1 MPSKLDQ
8 ERVMLREA
16 ELGGLGSRLGAYVKL
31 SGPGWLQSAITLGGG
46 SLGSSLF
53 LGVLAGYSLL
63 WLQPVAIVLGVI
75 MLCAISHVAL
85 STGQSPFKAINEEI
99 NPVLGWGWAIATIL
113 ANVVWCLPQFSL
125 GTAAATQN
133 LFPLLDNLWG
143 KILVCAVLLGGAI
156 AAILAYDRGAKGA
169 KAFDNI
175 LKVMVAVIV
184 LAFLGV
190 VIKMT
195 FFVEE
200 PDSLP
205 WGEIIAGF
213 VPDLSLL
220 SEPSEKYAPF
230 LAATG
235 EYAEFWKGK
244 IVAMQRDVMVSAAAT
259 AVGINMTFFMPFV
272 LLRRRW
278 GREHRGLAKFDLWTA
293 LLVPY
298 VVATSCVIIAAGSQ
312 FHLQPVSPEEIAHDK
327 EHLEGKL
334 EKGLLGLINTRLA
347 EEHEGYAEKSD
358 AEKEELEKLHPLPDA
373 DKDMAAMLVKRD
385 AFNLAASLEN
395 LTGKTFSHWVFGIGV
410 VGMAFSTI
418 IILMT
423 INGHVVCEVIG
434 VPHKG
439 KPFVLGSLIAGL
451 GVLGP
456 FFWKDAAF
464 WLVVPTSVFGFT
476 LIPVA
481 YLSFFLLMNSRK
493 ILGRERPQGGSR
505 LIWNAA
511 MLFAL
516 AIMGSAA
523 VTVAWNKKWGDVSFG
538 KYALIIYGIL
548 LVIGHFHLKTT
559 RLEKKVA
566 AMDNRLRRQ
575 SGGRGKKGEEG
586 RRGGGREQQGR
597 QDKQGGNRGR
607 RRRRGGR
614 SGGKPGEGSDQS

>member
-8 ERVMLREA
+8 ERAYLREA
-16 ELGGLGSRLGAYVKL
+16 ELGGLGSRFGAYLKL

-46 SLGSSLF
+46 SLASSLF
-53 LGVLAGYSLL
+53 LGVLAGYTLL

-99 NPVLGWGWAIATIL
+99 NPVLGWGWAIATIM

-133 LFPLLDNLWG
+133 LIPALNNPGG
-143 KILVCAVLLGGAI
+143 KAIVCALLLGI
-156 AAILAYDRGAKGA
+156 AVVVILAYDKGT
-169 KAFDNI
+169 KGVKIFDTV
-175 LKVMVAVIV
+175 LKLMVGIIVIS
-184 LAFLGV
+184 FFGV
-190 VIKMT
+190 VIKMG
-195 FFVEE
+195 V
-200 PDSLP
+200 SGKLP
-205 WGEIIAGF
+205 WGEIASGF
-213 VPDLSLL
+213 VPNLSLL
-220 SEPSEKYAPF
+220 SEPSDKYTPF
-230 LAATG
+230 LTATG
-235 EYAEFWKGK
+235 QYAEFWEGK
-244 IVAMQRDVMVSAAAT
+244 IVAMQRDVMVAAAAT

-312 FHLQPVSPEEIAHDK
+312 FNVQPQSAYSDYEAGTLVK
-327 EHLEGKL
+327 NL
-334 EKGLLGLINTRLA
+334 EKGYTGNVDARLA
-347 EEHEGYAEKSD
+347 QEHEAYSDKSD
-358 AEKEELEKLHPLPDA
+358 AEKKELRNSLSKA

-395 LTGKTFSHWVFGIGV
+395 LTGKAFSHWIFGIGV
-410 VGMAFSTI
+410 LGMALSTI

-423 INGHVVCEVIG
+423 INGHAVCEVMG

-439 KPFVLGSLIAGL
+439 KPFVLGSLVAGL

-456 FFWKDAAF
+456 FVWKDAAF
-464 WLVVPTSVFGFT
+464 WLAVPTSVFGLT

-481 YLSFFLLMNSRK
+481 YLSFFLLMNNK
-493 ILGRERPQGGSR
+493 KVLGRERPQGGVR
-505 LIWNAA
+505 MIWNAA
-511 MLFAL
+511 MLAAL

-523 VTVAWNKKWGDVSFG
+523 VWVAWNKKMGDVAFG
-538 KYALIIYGIL
+538 RYALIIYGVL
-548 LVIGHFHLKTT
+548 LVVGHFHLKTS

-575 SGGRGKKGEEG
+575 SGNGGKQGSRRNQGKKHPRQN
-586 RRGGGREQQGR
+586 RRGNQE
-597 QDKQGGNRGR
+597 GGNRN
-607 RRRRGGR
+607 RGPKGGP
-614 SGGKPGEGSDQS
+614 SGNKPKGDSS

>member
-8 ERVMLREA
+8 ERAYLREA
-16 ELGGLGSRLGAYVKL
+16 ELGGLGSRFGAYLKL

-46 SLGSSLF
+46 SLASSLF
-53 LGVLAGYSLL
+53 LGVLAGYTLL

-99 NPVLGWGWAIATIL
+99 NPVLGWGWAIATIM

-133 LFPLLDNLWG
+133 LIPALNNPGG
-143 KILVCAVLLGGAI
+143 KAIVCALLLGTAVVV
-156 AAILAYDRGAKGA
+156 ILAYDKGT
-169 KAFDNI
+169 KGVKIFDTV
-175 LKVMVAVIV
+175 LKLMVGIIVIS
-184 LAFLGV
+184 FFGV
-190 VIKMT
+190 VIKMG
-195 FFVEE
+195 V
-200 PDSLP
+200 SGKLP
-205 WGEIIAGF
+205 WGEIASGF
-213 VPDLSLL
+213 VPNLSLL
-220 SEPSEKYAPF
+220 SEPSDKYTPF
-230 LAATG
+230 LTATG
-235 EYAEFWKGK
+235 QYAEFWEGK
-244 IVAMQRDVMVSAAAT
+244 IVAMQRDVMVAAAAT

-312 FHLQPVSPEEIAHDK
+312 FNVQPQSAYSDYEAGTLVK
-327 EHLEGKL
+327 NL
-334 EKGLLGLINTRLA
+334 EKGYTGNVDARLA
-347 EEHEGYAEKSD
+347 QEHEAYSDKSD
-358 AEKEELEKLHPLPDA
+358 AEKKELRNSLSKA

-395 LTGKTFSHWVFGIGV
+395 LTGKAFSHWIFGIGV
-410 VGMAFSTI
+410 LGMALSTI

-423 INGHVVCEVIG
+423 INGHAVCEVMG

-439 KPFVLGSLIAGL
+439 KPFVLGSLVAGL

-456 FFWKDAAF
+456 FVWKDAAF
-464 WLVVPTSVFGFT
+464 WLAVPTSVFGLT

-481 YLSFFLLMNSRK
+481 YLSFFLLMNNK
-493 ILGRERPQGGSR
+493 KVLGRERPQGGVR
-505 LIWNAA
+505 MIWNAA
-511 MLFAL
+511 MLAAL

-523 VTVAWNKKWGDVSFG
+523 VWVAWNKKMGDVAFG
-538 KYALIIYGIL
+538 RYALIIYGVL
-548 LVIGHFHLKTT
+548 LVVGHFHLKTS

-575 SGGRGKKGEEG
+575 SGNGGKQGSRRNQGKKHPRQN
-586 RRGGGREQQGR
+586 RRGNQE
-597 QDKQGGNRGR
+597 GGNRN
-607 RRRRGGR
+607 RGPKGGP
-614 SGGKPGEGSDQS
+614 SGNKPKGDSS

>member
-8 ERVMLREA
+8 ERAYLREA
-16 ELGGLGSRLGAYVKL
+16 ELGGLGSRFGAYLKL

-46 SLGSSLF
+46 SLASSLF
-53 LGVLAGYSLL
+53 LGVLAGYTLL

-99 NPVLGWGWAIATIL
+99 NPVLGWGWAIATIM

-133 LFPLLDNLWG
+133 LIPALNNPGG
-143 KILVCAVLLGGAI
+143 KAIVCALLLGI
-156 AAILAYDRGAKGA
+156 AVVVILAYDKGT
-169 KAFDNI
+169 KGVKIFDTV
-175 LKVMVAVIV
+175 LKLMVGIIVIS
-184 LAFLGV
+184 FFGV
-190 VIKMT
+190 VIKMG
-195 FFVEE
+195 V
-200 PDSLP
+200 SGKLP
-205 WGEIIAGF
+205 WGEIASGF
-213 VPDLSLL
+213 VPNLSLL
-220 SEPSEKYAPF
+220 SEPSDKYAPF
-230 LAATG
+230 LTATG
-235 EYAEFWKGK
+235 EYAEFWEGK
-244 IVAMQRDVMVSAAAT
+244 IVAMQRDVMVAAAAT

-312 FHLQPVSPEEIAHDK
+312 FHVKPVTAKEMAHDK
-327 EHLEGKL
+327 EHYEGKL
-334 EKGLLGLINTRLA
+334 EKGYTGNVDARLA
-347 EEHEGYAEKSD
+347 QEHEAYSDKSD
-358 AEKEELEKLHPLPDA
+358 AEKKELRDSLSKA

-385 AFNLAASLEN
+385 AFNLAASLES
-395 LTGKTFSHWVFGIGV
+395 LMGKAFSHWVFGIGV
-410 VGMAFSTI
+410 LGMALSTI

-423 INGHVVCEVIG
+423 INGHAVCEVMG

-439 KPFVLGSLIAGL
+439 KPFVLGSLVAGL

-456 FFWKDAAF
+456 FVWKDAAF
-464 WLVVPTSVFGFT
+464 WLAVPTSVFGLT

-481 YLSFFLLMNSRK
+481 YLSFFLLMNNK
-493 ILGRERPQGGSR
+493 KVLGRERPQGGVR
-505 LIWNAA
+505 MIWNAA
-511 MLFAL
+511 MLAAL

-523 VTVAWNKKWGDVSFG
+523 VWVAWNKKMGDVAFG
-538 KYALIIYGIL
+538 RYALIIYGIL
-548 LVIGHFHLKTT
+548 LVIGHFHLKTA

-575 SGGRGKKGEEG
+575 SSGNGGKQGNRRNQGKKHPRQN
-586 RRGGGREQQGR
+586 RRGNQE
-597 QDKQGGNRGR
+597 GGNRN
-607 RRRRGGR
+607 RGPKGGP
-614 SGGKPGEGSDQS
+614 SGNKPKGDSS